1 MLNVIDI
8 SSWQSDLDVTRM
20 ADTDGVIVKATG
32 GASYKNPHMK
42 EHMGQA
48 ARSGKLVGLYHF
60 ARDRG
65 HEGSAQAEADYFA
78 AAAKPYVGKATLW
91 LDWEDGAIVLGP
103 KWAKAWLDR
112 VKAKT
117 GVTPGIYMSKGVC
130 NQYDWSSVAKSYPL
144 WVAQYPNYER
154 TGWQKEPWT
163 DSAPFGAWGKP
174 ILFQYASTGRVKGY
188 GGDLDLDLW
197 YRDRA
202 AWLSMCAVGGKLAAA
217 VKAVVSGAS
226 SAAKA
231 ETIERGAI
239 AAAVHKDMCDD
250 AANGYSWSPRWG
262 EDGKGMKTV
271 SVNARMYSYDRGS
284 YDCASSCIT
293 AWKAALKGTK
303 WEHALDGATYTGDI
317 AEVFTASGLFSKKPI
332 SFIASRGDLYLRHDS
347 DGSGHVAMC
356 QSQVPDLMSEFCINE
371 HGGVYGGQ
379 VGDQTGREAAVNPY
393 RDEFY
398 WVLHYNGKAD
408 TVIDDKPAG
417 TTGTLYRML
426 KDTNVRKSRKTGKNV
441 VGRLKA
447 GQTVRLTMVK
457 RASDGTVWGHV
468 SEGAF
473 KGRVIGVEYKGV
485 KRAVKVGPKTVD
497 QLAHE
502 VIAGDWGNGEARVD
516 ALTKKGY
523 DPVAVQERVNE
534 ILGE

>member
-32 GASYKNPHMK
+32 GASYRNPCMK

-48 ARSGKLVGLYHF
+48 ARAGKLVGLYHF

-65 HEGSAQAEADYFA
+65 HEGSAQAEADFFA

-130 NQYDWSSVAKSYPL
+130 NQYDWSAVAKDYPL

-154 TGWQKEPWT
+154 TGWQREPWT

-174 ILFQYASTGRVKGY
+174 IMFQYASTGRVKGY

-217 VKAVVSGAS
+217 VKAVVSGA
-226 SAAKA
+226 AKVTKA
-231 ETIERGAI
+231 ETVSRANV
-239 AAAVHKDMCDD
+239 AAQIMEHLCTCPEH
-250 AANGYSWSPRWG
+250 GYSQPGRYGTSG
-262 EDGKGMKTV
+262 YCDVKTDVGTIKVKKG
-271 SVNARMYSYDRGS
+271 DR
-284 YDCASSCIT
+284 DCSSACCE
-293 AWKAALKGTK
+293 AWELALKGTPY
-303 WEHALDGATYTGDI
+303 DGKIVRTGWTGNMRDMF
-317 AEVFTASGLFSKKPI
+317 VGSGLFSWKPT
-332 SFIASRGDLYLRHDS
+332 SFDAKRGDVYLDEDAHT
-347 DGSGHVAMC
+347 AMC
-356 QSQVPDLMSEFCINE
+356 VQNDREADLLAEFSIAE
-371 HGGVYGGQ
+371 TGGIDGMP
-379 VGDQTGREAAVNPY
+379 GDQTGRESSIHGYYDAW
-393 RDEFY
+393 DGI
-398 WVLHYNGKAD
+398 LHYNGKAD
-408 TVIDDKPAG
+408 TVIDQKPSG

-426 KDTNVRKSRKTGKNV
+426 KDTNVRKSRKLGDNV

-502 VIAGDWGNGEARVD
+502 VIAGDWGNGQTRID

-523 DPVAVQERVNE
+523 DPVAVQARVNE

>member
-8 SSWQSDLDVTRM
+8 SSWQSDLDVARM
-20 ADTDGVIVKATG
+20 SDTDGVIVKATG
-32 GASYKNPHMK
+32 GASYKNTCMK

-48 ARSGKLVGLYHF
+48 ARAGKLVGLYHF

-65 HEGSAQAEADYFA
+65 HEGSAQAEADYFV

-130 NQYDWSSVAKSYPL
+130 NQYDWSAVAKTYPL

-154 TGWQKEPWT
+154 TGWQREPWT

-174 ILFQYASTGRVKGY
+174 VLFQYASTGRVKGY

-231 ETIERGAI
+231 ETIERGSV
-239 AAAVHKDMCDD
+239 AAAIHKKMVQDERF
-250 AANGYSWSPRWG
+250 GYSWEERWG
-262 EDGKGMKTV
+262 AKAEKWTVDGV
-271 SVNARMYSYDRGS
+271 SFDMPVGD
-284 YDCASSCIT
+284 YDCSSSSIQ
-293 AWKAALKGTK
+293 AWRKALTGTK
-303 WEHALDGATYTGDI
+303 YAHALDAATYTGNMR
-317 AEVFTASGLFSKKPI
+317 EVFVGSGLFSWKPM
-332 SFIASRGDLYLRHDS
+332 SFIASPGDLYLNEAS
-347 DGSGHVAMC
+347 HVAIC
-356 QSQVPDLMSEFCINE
+356 QQQVPDELSEFSWGDN
-371 HGGVYGGQ
+371 GAYGNRR
-379 VGDQTGREAAVNPY
+379 GDQSGFESRVNPY
-393 RDEFY
+393 YDY
-398 WVLHYNGKAD
+398 PWDGILHYNGKAD
-408 TVIDDKPAG
+408 TVIDQKPAG
-417 TTGTLYRML
+417 TTGTLYRIV
-426 KDTNVRKSRKTGKNV
+426 KAVKVRKSRKVVSDNV
-441 VGRLKA
+441 VGQLTK
-447 GQTVRLTMVK
+447 GKTVRLVAVK
-457 RASDGTVWGHV
+457 KNANGTTWGRI
-468 SEGAF
+468 SEGTF
-473 KGRVIGVEYKGV
+473 KGRVICVNYKGASL
-485 KRAVKVGPKTVD
+485 RAVKVGPKTVD
-497 QLAHE
+497 QLAHK
-502 VIAGDWGNGEARVD
+502 VIAGDWGNGQARID

-523 DPVAVQERVNE
+523 DAAAVQKRVNE
-534 ILGE
+534 ILEG